1 MRWLQLD
8 VSGVACCEESTK
20 AVGAACWEEKESE
33 GYESSDQRY
42 DRAVIFSLPLNQV
55 NAERLEAL
63 KTDGTREGRH
73 LEYKE
78 ALPGNGEDEKKEF
91 LADAT
96 SFANAAGGDLIY
108 GVKGRRDAKGVPTG
122 ESEEIIGLPN
132 LNFDATQLRLENMI
146 RDGVAPR
153 MLLTFHPIPRGTA
166 PPCLLLRIPRGWA
179 GPHMITYGN
188 WSRFYSRNSGG
199 KYQLDVNEIRA
210 GFLAAE
216 TTNDRIRRLRVER
229 VARALAFE
237 TPAPVGEGP
246 KLILHAFPVNASEEV
261 WPRVCA
267 MDESDI
273 GLRFLPI
280 IRGTAE
286 NWRFNLDGFVAHTLR
301 DDNSR
306 QCYTQL
312 FRDGGIEALSG
323 VVLAKDD
330 RRGGFYPWGME
341 QRVIGA
347 LTQYQTFAKALGVA
361 PPLLVG
367 LTLSGVKGWK
377 ILQGD
382 FDFDEHNAA
391 LDRDVVSP
399 PEVMLSDLAAPADV
413 VLRPLFDFIWNG
425 GGWRGSPN
433 YPDGRWAKPK

>member
-1 MRWLQLD
+1 M
-8 VSGVACCEESTK
+8 
-20 AVGAACWEEKESE
+20 
-33 GYESSDQRY
+33 
-42 DRAVIFSLPLNQV
+42 IFSLPLDQV
-55 NAERLEAL
+55 NADRLEAL
-63 KTDGTREGRH
+63 RTDGIREGRH

-78 ALPGNGEDEKKEF
+78 TLPGTSDDEKKEF

-108 GVKGRRDAKGVPTG
+108 GVRGRRDSAGKPTG
-122 ESEEIIGLPN
+122 EIEAIVGLPD
-132 LNFDATQLRLENMI
+132 LNFDAEQLRLQNMI

-153 MLLTFHPIPRGTA
+153 MSPLTFHPIPKGTA
-166 PPCLLLRIPRGWA
+166 PSCLLVRIPRDWA
-179 GPHMITYGN
+179 GLHMITYKN

-216 TTNDRIRRLRVER
+216 TAYDRIRRLRTER
-229 VARALAFE
+229 VARALALE

-267 MDESDI
+267 MQESEI
-273 GLRFLPI
+273 GTSLPI
-280 IRGTAE
+280 IVGTLST
-286 NWRFNLDGFVAHTLR
+286 WRFNLDGFVAHTQR
-301 DDNSR
+301 NDKSR

-323 VVLAKDD
+323 SVLAYHEA
-330 RRGGFYPWGME
+330 RSGFYPGGME
-341 QRVIGA
+341 ETVIGG
-347 LTQYQTFAKALGVA
+347 LRQYQKFAQSLGVT

-377 ILQGD
+377 VLRGTYD
-382 FDFDEHNAA
+382 FNDSDAV

-399 PEVMLSDLAAPADV
+399 PEVMLSDLAAPEDV
-413 VLRPLFDFIWNG
+413 VLRPLFDFVWNG
-425 GGWRGSPN
+425 GGWAGSPN
-433 YPDGRWAKPK
+433 YRDGRWVKPSSS